1 MEMNYTN
8 TDSLTD
14 KLLPKNNISS
24 IDLSNNA
31 LNIEI
36 TEYYEEIEDL
46 LKCWGEKCGN
56 LGLMHS
62 YERKYWRIKS
72 NRFSI
77 ASIVITGLSS
87 SLSLASA
94 SSPYYQYIMYV
105 VGGVGLF
112 SSLLQSLKQFY
123 NADEKASEHKLFSK
137 QYSNFYRTIKLQLS
151 LKRSDRTPA
160 SEFVK
165 WAYKEYEKLVN
176 EAPPLKETTIQ
187 CFKEK
192 LRNLGSNKPDIC
204 ENELIILIHGRN
216 L

>member
-1 MEMNYTN
+1 M
-8 TDSLTD
+8 
-14 KLLPKNNISS
+14 
-24 IDLSNNA
+24 
-31 LNIEI
+31 
-36 TEYYEEIEDL
+36 
-46 LKCWGEKCGN
+46 
-56 LGLMHS
+56 
-62 YERKYWRIKS
+62 
-72 NRFSI
+72 

-94 SSPYYQYIMYV
+94 SSPYYQYVMYV

-123 NADEKASEHKLFSK
+123 NADEKASEHKLFCK
-137 QYSNFYRTIKLQLS
+137 QYSNLYRRIKLQLS

-187 CFKEK
+187 SFKEK
-192 LRNLGSNKPDIC
+192 Y
-204 ENELIILIHGRN
+204 
-216 L
+216 